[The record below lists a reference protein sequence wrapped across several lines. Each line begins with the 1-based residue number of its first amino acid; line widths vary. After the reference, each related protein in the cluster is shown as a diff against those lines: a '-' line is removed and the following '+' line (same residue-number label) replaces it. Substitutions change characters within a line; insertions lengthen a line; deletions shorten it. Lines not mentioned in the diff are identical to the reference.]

1 MDLHYTRPYEDY
13 REKVRAFLSES
24 WPPSGDDS
32 KLGPTQ
38 QAVSFRKRAIER
50 GFLARSVPRKYG
62 GSEQPLDPL
71 RGAVIHE
78 EFARVSAPRNVGP
91 PTAQLIPTLLSHG
104 TEEQKLAFLPKTLT
118 GQMVWCQ
125 GYSEPGAGSD
135 LASVQTRAELVDD
148 HWIING
154 QKIWT
159 SGAQT
164 AEMIYMLLRTEAAD
178 AGKHGGLSY
187 LLVDMNCPGIDV
199 RPLRGIDGSTHFNE
213 VFFDDV
219 RVPADRIV
227 GKRGQGWIVSRSTLQ
242 AERDLVGLATSTL
255 ELWEELLQIARSTV
269 RSGGVAIK
277 DATIRQRLVE
287 LEGYVASHE
296 YSSYRQ
302 LTCNARGEN
311 PGLIG
316 TMNKLVSTEIGSR
329 MARLAVEIESE
340 RSLAAP
346 RGQRGSTSPDGKRGA
361 VAAFYGALG
370 LRSAGG
376 ATNIQRNIVGE
387 RGLGLPRDSAVLK
400 KAGKT

>member
-1 MDLHYTRPYEDY
+1 MDLHYTEPYEDY
-13 REKVRAFLSES
+13 RKEVRGFLSEF
-24 WPPSGDDS
+24 WPPFGEDAQRKPS
-32 KLGPTQ
+32 Q
-38 QAVSFRKRAIER
+38 QAVSFRERAIER

-78 EFARVSAPRNVGP
+78 EFAHVSAPRDVGP
-91 PTAQLIPTLLSHG
+91 PTAQLVPTLLSHG
-104 TEEQKLAFLPKTLT
+104 TEEQKVELLPRTLT
-118 GQMVWCQ
+118 GEMVWCQ

-135 LASVQTRAELVDD
+135 LASVQTRAELIDD
-148 HWIING
+148 CWVING

-159 SGAQT
+159 SGAQA
-164 AEMIYMLLRTEAAD
+164 AEMIYMLLRTEPAE
-178 AGKHGGLSY
+178 AGKHAGLSY
-187 LLVDMNCPGIDV
+187 LLVDMNTPGIDV
-199 RPLRGIDGSTHFNE
+199 RPLRGIDGSSHFNE

-255 ELWEELLQIARSTV
+255 ELWQELLQIARSTV
-269 RSGGVAIK
+269 RSGSAAIQ
-277 DATIRQRLVE
+277 DPTIRQRLVE

-316 TMNKLVSTEIGSR
+316 TMNKLVSTEIGTR
-329 MARLAVEIESE
+329 MARLAIEIESE
-340 RSLAAP
+340 LSLAAP
-346 RGQRGSTSPDGKRGA
+346 KGQRGSTAPDGKRGA
-361 VAAFYGALG
+361 LAAFFGALG

-400 KAGKT
+400 KAGQK

>member
-1 MDLHYTRPYEDY
+1 MDLNYTKPYEDY
-13 REKVRAFLSES
+13 REEVRGFLSEF
-24 WPPSGDDS
+24 WPPADGAAQRKPS
-32 KLGPTQ
+32 Q
-38 QAVSFRKRAIER
+38 QTVSFRERAIER
-50 GFLARSVPRKYG
+50 GFLARSVPRKFG
-62 GSEQPLDPL
+62 GSEQPLDAL

-78 EFARVSAPRNVGP
+78 EFARVSAPRDVGP

-104 TEEQKLAFLPKTLT
+104 TKDQNLEFLPKTLT
-118 GQMVWCQ
+118 GEMVWCQ

-135 LASVQTRAELVDD
+135 LASVQTRAELVDGR
-148 HWIING
+148 WIING

-159 SGAQT
+159 SGAQA
-164 AEMIYMLLRTEAAD
+164 AEMIYMLLRTESAE

-187 LLVDMNCPGIDV
+187 LLVDMNSPGIDV
-199 RPLRGIDGSTHFNE
+199 RPLRGIDGSSHFNE

-255 ELWEELLQIARSTV
+255 ELWQELLQIARSTV
-269 RSGGVAIK
+269 RSGSAAIQ
-277 DATIRQRLVE
+277 DPTIRQRLVE

-316 TMNKLVSTEIGSR
+316 TMNKLVSTEIGTR
-329 MARLAVEIESE
+329 MARLAIEIESE
-340 RSLAAP
+340 LSLAAP
-346 RGQRGSTSPDGKRGA
+346 KGQRGSTAPDGKRGA
-361 VAAFYGALG
+361 LAAFFGALG

-400 KAGKT
+400 KAGQK